1 MSVRGTR
8 LAGVIFSFL
17 CLLPGIL
24 FAQQSVYDQHQAFD
38 PTFLNN
44 PGTAFRE
51 GAGRP
56 GPLYWQN
63 RADYTIE
70 ATLDTVAHT
79 LEGTVRIHYT
89 NNSPDTLHF
98 VWLQLDQ
105 NILKPDSRGEETT
118 SPLNPTSGATKGYQF
133 SSIEVSLD
141 GHTWHPDTVVSDT
154 RMQIRLSRPL
164 KPHGGTADFTLNYH
178 YEVPLKIIRTGYEE
192 TKRGAI
198 YDMAQWY
205 PRMCVYD
212 DIRGWDTLPY
222 LGMGEFYLEYGNYD
236 YKLTVPANMLVAGS
250 GELVNPK
257 EVLTKKE
264 QDRLQKASRSDKTVT
279 IVGAD
284 EIGKPETRPVHK
296 GMVTWHFK
304 MHNTRDVSWAA
315 SRNFIWDA
323 ARINLP
329 DNKHAMAMSFYPES
343 SAGPNAYSRSTQMV
357 KGSIEIFSKHW
368 YPYPWPNAINVA
380 GPVGGMEY
388 PGIVFCYQTA
398 KGKGLWMVTNHE
410 LGHQWF
416 PMIVGSNERR
426 YAWMDEGFNTF
437 IDVYASKWFN
447 NGEFAPKRDGEYAPK
462 GGDPAREIV
471 PILTNPD
478 IESIMTRADVL
489 NPKWRHPL
497 QYYKPALGLVLLRE
511 YILGH
516 KRFDYA
522 FRQYIRRWAYKH
534 PAPKDF
540 FRTMNNA
547 AGENLNY
554 FWKGWFYK
562 KWLVDQAVTGVTYVH
577 DNPSDGSLITI
588 KNLQKLPMPVKVKVV
603 ESNGKSGTIKLP
615 VEIWQRGGTWTFKY
629 DSSSRLDS
637 VIVDPDKQLPDIN
650 PSNNVWVRRG
660 IKQ

>member
-1 MSVRGTR
+1 MISKYLRSLGLICASLFLVP
-8 LAGVIFSFL
+8 VI
-17 CLLPGIL
+17 LL
-24 FAQQSVYDQHQAFD
+24 AQQSVYNQHQAFD
-38 PTFLNN
+38 PTFMSN
-44 PGTAFRE
+44 PGNEIRE

-56 GPLYWQN
+56 GPQYWQN

-79 LEGTVRIHYT
+79 LNGTVRIHYT

-105 NILKPDSRGEETT
+105 NILKPYSRGQETT
-118 SPLNPTSGATKGYQF
+118 APLHPTKGTTNGYQF
-133 SSIEVSLD
+133 SSVEVSMD

-164 KPHGGTADFTLNYH
+164 KPSGGTADFILNYH
-178 YEVPLKIIRTGYEE
+178 FEIPLKIIRMGYEE
-192 TKRGAI
+192 TKHGAI
-198 YDMAQWY
+198 YELAQWY

-212 DIRGWDTLPY
+212 DVRGWDTLPY

-236 YKLTVPANMLVAGS
+236 YKVTVPANMIVAGS
-250 GELVNPK
+250 GELVNSK
-257 EVLTKKE
+257 EVLTVRE
-264 QDRLQKASRSDKTVT
+264 QERLRKASRSDKTVT
-279 IVGAD
+279 IVGAG

-315 SRNFIWDA
+315 SKNFIWDA

-329 DNKHAMAMSFYPES
+329 DHKHAMAMSFYPIS
-343 SAGPNAYSRSTQMV
+343 SAGPDAYGQSTRLV
-357 KGSIEIFSKHW
+357 KGSIEVFSKHW
-368 YPYPWPNAINVA
+368 YPYPWPTAINVA

-388 PGIVFCYQTA
+388 PGIVFCYQSA

-437 IDVYASKWFN
+437 IDIYASKWFN
-447 NGEFAPKRDGEYAPK
+447 NGEFAPKRDSEYAPK

-489 NPKWRHPL
+489 DPKWRHPL

-534 PAPKDF
+534 PTPEDF

-562 KWLVDQAVTGVTYVH
+562 EWLVDQAVTDVHYVQ
-577 DNPSDGSLITI
+577 DNPKDGSLITI
-588 KNLQKLPMPVKVKVV
+588 KNLQKLPMPAKVKVV
-603 ESNGKSGTIKLP
+603 ESNGKTGTMKLP
-615 VEIWQRGGTWTFKY
+615 VEIWQRGGTYTFKY
-629 DSSSRLDS
+629 HSTSRLDS
-637 VIVDPDKQLPDIN
+637 VIVDPDNQLPDIN
-650 PSNNVWVRRG
+650 PSNNVWTNSG
-660 IKQ
+660 NN